1 MGKEGRV
8 SSIGQIQQPPILDSF
23 PQELFVLLDLL
34 GAPSPI
40 FFSHFPRTARWFQR
54 LRSIGKEGRPR
65 PGLAEHLTS
74 VYSFSLPSLVLG

>member
-8 SSIGQIQQPPILDSF
+8 SSIGQVQQPPVLDSF

-65 PGLAEHLTS
+65 PG
-74 VYSFSLPSLVLG
+74 